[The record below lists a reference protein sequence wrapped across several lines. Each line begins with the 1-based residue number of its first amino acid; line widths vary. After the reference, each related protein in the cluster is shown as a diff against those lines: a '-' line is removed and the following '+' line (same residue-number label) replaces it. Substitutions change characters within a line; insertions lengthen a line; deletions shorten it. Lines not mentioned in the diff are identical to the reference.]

1 MYRLR
6 QPLPRQARSITT
18 IALRRENKGRWERRV
33 ALTPQGVES
42 LIKETGA
49 KFLVQPSTNR
59 VYNEQQYVE
68 AGAHIAEDISSA
80 DIILGIKEVPIEHLI
95 PNKTYMFFSH
105 THKGTPKNMP
115 MLQSILDKNITLI
128 DYEQMTAA
136 NGKRVV
142 AFGKYAGNAGMINS
156 LHGLGHRLLGLG
168 YNTPFMYAASA
179 HTYRTLQDAKSA
191 ISAIGSQIESEG
203 TPKDFGPLTFTFT
216 GAGNVAQGALE
227 VFRTLPY
234 DVVPVTDLPK
244 IVEDRNPNL
253 KKLYVAQ
260 AAVGDYTSRKD
271 GSPFD
276 QSEYLAKPELYQSDY
291 HTKIA
296 PYTTS
301 TITGAYW
308 DAHYPRLLSNEQ
320 LKQLQ
325 LMKEKGLIDK
335 GRVIALTDI
344 VADVNG
350 AFECF
355 SHTTSVGD
363 PFYYYDAV
371 NNIVHK
377 DVEKPGY
384 QILGVDILPAEL
396 PIESS
401 QHFSNV
407 LSPYLK
413 ELVLKKGENK
423 AAEQTLRDAIVAD
436 KGKLTEK
443 HNGLYKFLGAS
454 SGSGT
459 PSGVKPQKKVLLL
472 GSGLVAKPLV
482 ERLLKRDDVHLKIAS
497 NSQPEARALAHG
509 FENASIANLDISDT
523 ENLDKLV
530 SGADVV
536 ISLVPAFLHSK
547 VAESC
552 IRERKHM
559 VTASYVSKEMK
570 ALEKRAQDAG
580 ITIMNEIGL
589 DPGIDH
595 LSAMKIIDSVQQSG
609 GRVNS
614 FVSWCGGLPAP
625 EASAVPLGYKFS
637 WSPRGVLTAGG
648 NDATFLMNGRTYQI
662 PGVDLLKEHFSSV
675 PVPTKGFA
683 FEGVANRDSLSY
695 IETYKLGSIKDM
707 DTMFR
712 GTLRYQGYSDL
723 MHAFKKLGLLEA
735 NKTVP
740 RSDSW
745 TSFFDSVVGIK
756 YKDGAS
762 RQDAIFDR
770 LQLARSNPLVP
781 KIFEALEWLSLTNGN
796 VSSAPA
802 FPAANEITPLDAFSA
817 LLASKLSYQPGER
830 DMIAMHHEFG
840 VINRNGDP
848 HTMTSTLI
856 TYGDSQ
862 HTAMAKTVGL
872 PCAMAVEL
880 VLDGR
885 IPERGVLVPTAK
897 HVYEPILHELEQEG
911 IQFLEQTRPR
921 AISEQPLFPGGSGLW
936 TSR

>member
-1 MYRLR
+1 MYRFKSGI
-6 QPLPRQARSITT
+6 PRQARSLTT
-18 IALRRENKGRWERRV
+18 VALRREDKSRWERRV

-42 LIKETGA
+42 LIKQTGA
-49 KFLVQPSTNR
+49 KVLVQPSTNR
-59 VYNEQQYVE
+59 VYTEQQYVK
-68 AGAHIAEDISSA
+68 AGAQISEDISSA
-80 DIILGIKEVPIEHLI
+80 DVILGIKEVPIDKLI

-115 MLQSILDKNITLI
+115 MLQAILDKNITLI
-128 DYEQMTAA
+128 DYEHLTDAT
-136 NGKRVV
+136 GKRVV

-156 LHGLGHRLLGLG
+156 LHGLGHRFLGLG
-168 YNTPFMYAASA
+168 YNTPFLNVASA
-179 HTYRTLQDAKSA
+179 HTYRTLQDATTT
-191 ISAIGSQIESEG
+191 IEAVGEHITSDG

-216 GAGNVAQGALE
+216 GAGNVAQGAFE
-227 VFRTLPY
+227 VFSHLPHEI
-234 DVVPVTDLPK
+234 VPVADLPK
-244 IVEDRNPNL
+244 IVKDKNPNL
-253 KKLYVAQ
+253 QKLYVAK
-260 AAVGDYTSRKD
+260 ANIGDYITRKD
-271 GSPFD
+271 GSEFN
-276 QSEYLAKPELYQSDY
+276 QNEYLAKPELYTSEF
-291 HTKIA
+291 HTKVA
-296 PYTTS
+296 PYTTC
-301 TITGAYW
+301 TVTGAYW
-308 DAHYPRLLSNEQ
+308 DARYPRMLTNEQ
-320 LKQLQ
+320 LRDLQ
-325 LMKEKGLIDK
+325 IQKEKGLIDK
-335 GRVIALTDI
+335 GRLVALTDI
-344 VADVNG
+344 VADVKG

-355 SHTTSVGD
+355 SHATPVDD
-363 PFYYYDAV
+363 PFYYYDAIKDV
-371 NNIVHK
+371 VHK

-396 PIESS
+396 PLESS

-407 LSPYLK
+407 LSPYVK
-413 ELVLKKGENK
+413 ELVMKNNKEAATTLTNAVIAEKG
-423 AAEQTLRDAIVAD
+423 ALAH
-436 KGKLTEK
+436 K
-443 HNGLYKFLGAS
+443 HEGLYNLLGKT
-454 SGSGT
+454 SGSST

-482 ERLLKRDDVHLKIAS
+482 ERLLKRDDVHMKIAS
-497 NSQPEARALAHG
+497 NSQQEAKALAHG
-509 FENASIANLDISDT
+509 FANASIANLDIADS

-536 ISLVPAFLHSK
+536 ISLVPAFLHTK

-559 VTASYVSKEMK
+559 VTASYVSQEMQ
-570 ALEKRAQDAG
+570 ALNKRAQDAG

-595 LSAMKIIDSVQQSG
+595 LSAMKIIDHVQESG

-648 NDATFLMNGRTYQI
+648 NDATFLMNGRKHYI
-662 PGVDLLKEHFSSV
+662 PGVDLLKEHFSTV

-695 IETYKLGSIKDM
+695 IETYKLGSIQDM

-735 NKTVP
+735 NKTVAKC
-740 RSDSW
+740 DNW
-745 TSFFDSVVGIK
+745 ATFFDSVVGIK
-756 YKDGAS
+756 HKDAAS
-762 RQDAIFDR
+762 RRDAILDR
-770 LQLARSNPLVP
+770 LQLDASNPLVP
-781 KIFEALEWLSLTNGN
+781 KIFEALEWLSLTNGAD
-796 VSSAPA
+796 SMTPA
-802 FPAANEITPLDAFSA
+802 FPAVQKIAPLDAFSA
-817 LLASKLSYQPGER
+817 LLASKLCYQPGER

-840 VINRNGDP
+840 IIDRNGKP
-848 HTMTSTLI
+848 QNMTSTLI

-872 PCAMAVEL
+872 PCAMAAEL

-885 IPERGVLVPTAK
+885 IPEQGVLVPTAK
-897 HVYEPILHELEQEG
+897 HVYEPLLHELEQEG
-911 IQFLEQTRPR
+911 VKFLEQTRPGAR
-921 AISEQPLFPGGSGLW
+921 SEQPLSPGGSGLW
-936 TSR
+936 N

>member
-6 QPLPRQARSITT
+6 LAVPRPQTRSVTT
-18 IALRRENKGRWERRV
+18 IALRRESKSRWERRV

-49 KFLVQPSTNR
+49 KVLVQPSTNR
-59 VYNEQQYVE
+59 VYNEQQYIK
-68 AGAHIAEDISSA
+68 AGAQIAEDISSA
-80 DIILGIKEVPIEHLI
+80 DVILGIKEVPIAELI

-156 LHGLGHRLLGLG
+156 LHGLGHRFLGLG

-179 HTYRTLQDAKSA
+179 HTYRTLQDAKAA

-227 VFRTLPY
+227 VFSTLPHE
-234 DVVPVTDLPK
+234 VVPVVDLPK
-244 IVEDRNPNL
+244 IVQDKNPNL

-260 AAVGDYTSRKD
+260 AAIGDYTSRKD
-271 GSPFD
+271 GFGFD

-291 HTKIA
+291 HTNVA

-308 DAHYPRLLSNEQ
+308 DARYPRLLSNEQ
-320 LKQLQ
+320 LKDLQ
-325 LMKEKGLIDK
+325 LKKERGLIDK

-355 SHTTSVGD
+355 SHTTPVDD

-371 NNIVHK
+371 KDIVHK

-396 PIESS
+396 PLESS
-401 QHFSNV
+401 EHFSNV

-413 ELVLKKGENK
+413 ELVLKNGDNK
-423 AAEQTLRDAIVAD
+423 EAKQTLDSAIVAD

-443 HNGLYKFLGAS
+443 HHGLYKFLETP
-454 SGSGT
+454 SGSKT
-459 PSGVKPQKKVLLL
+459 PSGVKPQKNVLLL

-497 NSQPEARALAHG
+497 NSQPEAKALAYGHA
-509 FENASIANLDISDT
+509 NASIAGLDIADT
-523 ENLDKLV
+523 ESLDKLV

-536 ISLVPAFLHSK
+536 ISLVPAFLHTK

-580 ITIMNEIGL
+580 ILIMNEIGL

-595 LSAMKIIDSVQQSG
+595 LSAMKIIDSVHQSG
-609 GRVNS
+609 GKVNS

-625 EASAVPLGYKFS
+625 EASGVPLGYKFS

-648 NDATFLMNGRTYQI
+648 NDATFLMNGSTYHI
-662 PGVDLLKEHFSSV
+662 PGTDLLKEHFSTV

-695 IETYKLGSIKDM
+695 IETYNLGSTKTM

-735 NKTVP
+735 NKTVG
-740 RSDSW
+740 RCDTWS
-745 TSFFDSVVGIK
+745 TFFDSVVGIK
-756 YKDGAS
+756 HTDAAS
-762 RQDAIFDR
+762 RRDAILDR
-770 LQLARSNPLVP
+770 LQLSPSNPLVP
-781 KIFEALEWLSLTNGN
+781 KIFEALEWLSLTNSHD
-796 VSSAPA
+796 SSA
-802 FPAANEITPLDAFSA
+802 FPAVEQIAPLDAFSA

-830 DMIAMHHEFG
+830 DMVAMHHEFG
-840 VINRNGDP
+840 VVQRNGDLQ
-848 HTMTSTLI
+848 TMTSTLI

-885 IPERGVLVPTAK
+885 IPEQGVLVPTAK

-911 IQFLEQTRPR
+911 IQFLEQSRPR
-921 AISEQPLFPGGSGLW
+921 ASSEKPLIPGGSGLW
-936 TSR
+936 NS